1 MPLYESLPRADL
13 PGPPSARPWIQAQVK
28 QHSLLQTKGV
38 WPALPLSVGSSTA
51 EGPARLLRAL
61 GQSLSSPGEDNAQ
74 GPLQLGESEAR
85 GLLQASGSQWRQGHA
100 TGPPFPF
107 WPGRQNSLETLI
119 THSYLHCLHSA
130 RFPSAKKTCLQNQI
144 SLQSRQVERI
154 GNGLNSLKA
163 GIRRQGLTSGMAPT
177 SLGPLD

>member
-13 PGPPSARPWIQAQVK
+13 PGLPSARPWTQARVK
-28 QHSLLQTKGV
+28 QHSLLQTKGG
-38 WPALPLSVGSSTA
+38 WPALLLSVGSSTA
-51 EGPARLLRAL
+51 EGPACLLHAL

-85 GLLQASGSQWRQGHA
+85 GLLQASRSQWRQGHA
-100 TGPPFPF
+100 TSPSFPL
-107 WPGRQNSLETLI
+107 WPGLQNSPEAPI

-130 RFPSAKKTCLQNQI
+130 RFPLAKKTCLQNQI

-154 GNGLNSLKA
+154 GNGLNSLK
-163 GIRRQGLTSGMAPT
+163 QGSEGR
-177 SLGPLD
+177 D

>member
-13 PGPPSARPWIQAQVK
+13 PGLPSARPWTQARVK
-28 QHSLLQTKGV
+28 QHSLLQTKGG
-38 WPALPLSVGSSTA
+38 WPALLLSVGSSTA
-51 EGPARLLRAL
+51 EGPACLLHAL

-85 GLLQASGSQWRQGHA
+85 GLLQASRSQWRPGHA
-100 TGPPFPF
+100 TSPSFPL
-107 WPGRQNSLETLI
+107 WPGLQNSPEAPI

-154 GNGLNSLKA
+154 GNGLNSLK
-163 GIRRQGLTSGMAPT
+163 QGSEGR
-177 SLGPLD
+177 D